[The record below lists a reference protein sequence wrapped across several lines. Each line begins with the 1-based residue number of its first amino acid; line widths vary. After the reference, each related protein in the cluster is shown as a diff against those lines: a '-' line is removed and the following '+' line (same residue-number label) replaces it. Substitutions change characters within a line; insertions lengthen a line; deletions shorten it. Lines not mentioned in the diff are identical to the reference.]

1 MADRPTSKPD
11 PDPKPASDQR
21 EDEPTR
27 PSVAHEEDIHD
38 WDEADETYTD
48 PEHARR
54 MAAVRTELFRRSQ
67 PKWEPEE

>member
-1 MADRPTSKPD
+1 MADRPSSKPD
-11 PDPKPASDQR
+11 PDAKPASDPR
-21 EDEPTR
+21 DNGWSRPAIAYDEHLHDWGEEDEP
-27 PSVAHEEDIHD
+27 
-38 WDEADETYTD
+38 YTD